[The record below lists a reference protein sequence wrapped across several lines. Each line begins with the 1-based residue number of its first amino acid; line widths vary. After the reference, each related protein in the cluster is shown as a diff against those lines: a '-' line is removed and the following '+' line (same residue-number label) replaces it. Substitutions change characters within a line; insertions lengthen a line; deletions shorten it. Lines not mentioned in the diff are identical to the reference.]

1 MEVPFA
7 YRGRSGVVSGT
18 GGDALCFAANLKRDQ
33 VAFAGDLKHPV
44 RFRELFSAL
53 HDVVV
58 SELRFQ
64 PKDHTAYK
72 AWRAQQD
79 AQQRAAYQQ
88 AYKQAS
94 EAIQARTAVPV
105 PRDIEAQFR
114 TQHQLYWKARRA
126 WSDKLMRED
135 SALWARLRPCDP
147 VVTVADDQVLFECF
161 SKDESS
167 YGALGVDREAFG
179 TGSDAA
185 YGTTNV
191 DYSWELYDHIQGLR
205 SYHPTRFAVASE
217 GIAVQVGAA
226 PAYREEKIDLPQ
238 SWLRGFAQIGAAAV
252 LPGTRVPV
260 SRDAL
265 YAILAWLRRHRE
277 KSGPRAIRI
286 ELLSGKPV
294 RLVLEPWEQAIELPD
309 QVWRG
314 PDLAPIRV
322 WGRRRLLVLARTLP
336 FVDRAELHL
345 LGTGMPWFVVLRCG
359 EMRFTLGLS
368 GWTTND
374 WTRSAALDLLAP
386 PAIPEEREI
395 QRVADLLHQQ
405 RSCTLAQLQPVIS
418 EPARL
423 AACLT
428 HLAGTGQIVHDL
440 ACSRYRWR
448 QVVSRALGEA
458 EKGPDHPELIASRSL
473 LRERAVRGLTVSDQG
488 TSGALLAATVE
499 GQECELLLNRDG
511 QLRRAK
517 CDCSWFRSGGIRKG
531 PCRHLLAVRLAH
543 QQDRDGI
550 TSPVWGLGR

>member
-7 YRGRSGVVSGT
+7 YRGRSGMVSSAS
-18 GGDALCFAANLKRDQ
+18 GDALSFAANLMRDK
-33 VAFAGDLKHPV
+33 VAFAGDLKQPL

-72 AWRAQQD
+72 AWKAEQES
-79 AQQRAAYQQ
+79 QQRSLYQQ
-88 AYKQAS
+88 ALKQATQDIS
-94 EAIQARTAVPV
+94 ARASRPV
-105 PRDIEAQFR
+105 PPDLEAQFR
-114 TQHQLYWKARRA
+114 KQHRLYWDARRA
-126 WSDKLMRED
+126 WSNKLMRED

-167 YGALGVDREAFG
+167 YGALGVDRDAFG

-191 DYSWELYDHIQGLR
+191 DYSWELYEHIQGLR
-205 SYHPTRFAVASE
+205 TYHPTRFAVAPE
-217 GIAVQVGAA
+217 GIAMQIGET

-252 LPGTRVPV
+252 LPATKVPV
-260 SRDAL
+260 TRDAL

-277 KSGPRAIRI
+277 KTGPRAIRI
-286 ELLSGKPV
+286 ELLNGKPI
-294 RLVLEPWEQAIELPD
+294 RLVLEPWEQSISMPD
-309 QVWRG
+309 QIWRG
-314 PDLAPIRV
+314 SDLAPIRV
-322 WGRRRLLVLARTLP
+322 WGRRRLLVLARALP

-374 WTRSAALDLLAP
+374 WTRSAALDLMAPLAV
-386 PAIPEEREI
+386 PEEREI
-395 QRVADLLHQQ
+395 QNVADVLHRQ
-405 RSCTLAQLQPVIS
+405 RSCSLSQLQPIIGDA
-418 EPARL
+418 ARL
-423 AACLT
+423 GACLT

-440 ACSRYRWR
+440 ANDRYRWR
-448 QVVSRALGEA
+448 QVISRALGEA
-458 EKGPDHPELIASRSL
+458 EKGPDHPELLASRQI
-473 LRERAVRGLTVSDQG
+473 LRERAVRKLTTSDQG
-488 TSGALLAATVE
+488 KSGVLLSAAVE
-499 GQECELLLNRDG
+499 GQECEVLLNRDG

-517 CDCSWFRSGGIRKG
+517 CDCSWFRRGALRQG
-531 PCRHLLAVRLAH
+531 PCRHILATRMAY
-543 QQDRDGI
+543 QQERDGL
-550 TSPVWGLGR
+550 THAVWTLR

>member
-7 YRGRSGVVSGT
+7 YRGRSGVVSST
-18 GGDALCFAANLKRDQ
+18 SGDALCFAANLKRGQ

-64 PKDHTAYK
+64 AKDHTAYK

-79 AQQRAAYQQ
+79 AQQRVLYQS
-88 AYKQAS
+88 ALKQATA
-94 EAIQARTAVPV
+94 AIQARSNTPM
-105 PRDIEAQFR
+105 PHDLEAQFR
-114 TQHQLYWKARRA
+114 TQHRVYWDARRA
-126 WSDKLMRED
+126 WSNKLMRED
-135 SALWARLRPCDP
+135 SALWAKLRPCDP

-167 YGALGVDREAFG
+167 YGALGVDRDAFG

-205 SYHPTRFAVASE
+205 SYHPTRFAVAPE

-226 PAYREEKIDLPQ
+226 PTYHEEKIDLPQ
-238 SWLRGFAQIGAAAV
+238 SWLRGFAQIGAAAI
-252 LPGTRVPV
+252 LPATRVPI

-265 YAILAWLRRHRE
+265 YAILTWLRRHRE

-294 RLVLEPWEQAIELPD
+294 RIVLEPWEQAVVLPD
-309 QVWRG
+309 QIWNG
-314 PDLAPIRV
+314 PDMAPIRV

-386 PAIPEEREI
+386 LAIPEEREI
-395 QRVADLLHQQ
+395 QRVTDVLHQQ
-405 RSCTLAQLQPVIS
+405 RSCSLAQLQPIIS
-418 EPARL
+418 DAARL
-423 AACLT
+423 GACLT

-440 ACSRYRWR
+440 ASSRYRWR

-458 EKGPDHPELIASRSL
+458 EKGPDHPELVASRNL
-473 LRERAVRGLTVSDQG
+473 LRERAVQKLTVADQG
-488 TSGALLAATVE
+488 TSGALLTARVE
-499 GQECELLLNRDG
+499 GHECELLLNRDG

-517 CDCSWFRSGGIRKG
+517 CDCSWFHTGGIRKG

-550 TSPVWGLGR
+550 TSSVWGLGR